1 MVKKKS
7 TMEWKLKHLEKL
19 SKVVSA
25 CRPGCHPGEDEE
37 RFQNFSQSSFYR
49 RTAGATLSHLAH
61 TLMRF
66 FMQKACAGTAIT
78 REAAK
83 NRLTTAHMLIE
94 RTTRTESAKIVTWA
108 PTTEREEPRKKEIRI
123 SSKEIKFLETTSRRW
138 LIAPKHPKETRSS
151 ECF

>member
-1 MVKKKS
+1 MKKKS
-7 TMEWKLKHLEKL
+7 KMEWKFKHQEKL

-37 RFQNFSQSSFYR
+37 RFRNFSQSSFYR
-49 RTAGATLSHLAH
+49 RTARATSSHLAH
-61 TLMRF
+61 TQMRF

-78 REAAK
+78 REAAR
-83 NRLTTAHMLIE
+83 NRLTSAHMLIE
-94 RTTRTESAKIVTWA
+94 RTTRTESAKIATWA
-108 PTTEREEPRKKEIRI
+108 LTIEREEPRKKGIRI

-138 LIAPKHPKETRSS
+138 LTAPTHPKETRSS